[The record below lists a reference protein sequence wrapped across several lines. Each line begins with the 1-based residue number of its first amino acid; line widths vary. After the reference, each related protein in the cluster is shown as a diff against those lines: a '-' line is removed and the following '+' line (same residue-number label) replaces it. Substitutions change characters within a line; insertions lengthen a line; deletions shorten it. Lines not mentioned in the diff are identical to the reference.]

1 VSVTVANDQ
10 ATSTT
15 IALDW
20 CDSNSVNVT
29 LAPGEVRRISTSGV
43 RSGSAAYDTVYRF
56 ADLQVSQSAT
66 EQKSVLFKDW
76 LIERGT
82 TINNY
87 YSGTGDF
94 TYAWTGAAD
103 ASTSTQRYY
112 ITTGQVSSKN
122 NSDINTRFFGYAS
135 VDENGVKTAKWL
147 APAGTPNS
155 GWRVASIQSM
165 DYANIQA
172 GKNYTL
178 YIKYRASGWPT
189 AQTTAVVQLSDGG
202 NNNQVMPPDVPNR
215 LNLQVAGWQTYR
227 RTFTAALTANTGT
240 LVYMSLPATPD
251 TVTDGILEV
260 SEIMLLDNSYSGVY
274 FDGSTVSTDPDIS
287 FAWNGTADA
296 STSKMLGTTI
306 TGVSNTTTH
315 GHAMAS
321 TEWKSSGT
329 TSMRLLAKNNS
340 SNDSFTD
347 IRPMVANGAVL
358 KPYTKYTIAGTRY
371 LKAPLTGTLNTG
383 SPGFRV
389 NAGGDRPITYK
400 PGYTVVNTAGANRV
414 VATFSTIDTG
424 ATAFIRLQQGSM
436 EGNGDVWW
444 DDLILV
450 EGDYDGRY
458 LDGTKMNA
466 KWEGTAHA
474 STSVGY
480 PTTVESLVG
489 MPAFYAENPATYALN
504 SSVIPASAPR
514 TFYSIVDAVVDLP
527 SAMVDTFWS
536 YGQTGLT
543 DSPSNQTIAFR
554 YQSENG
560 TTSNSVLAR
569 RTGGAGALKTGV
581 PAPGRYIMFCG
592 LNENGYLFAG
602 HGGNATVITDNLSMS
617 VPHEQLRIE
626 ANNGYHTH
634 IATYVYLGNHSPEV
648 RAEVIKMLA
657 QRHNVPLLV

>member
-1 VSVTVANDQ
+1 
-10 ATSTT
+10 
-15 IALDW
+15 
-20 CDSNSVNVT
+20 
-29 LAPGEVRRISTSGV
+29 
-43 RSGSAAYDTVYRF
+43 
-56 ADLQVSQSAT
+56 
-66 EQKSVLFKDW
+66 
-76 LIERGT
+76 
-82 TINNY
+82 
-87 YSGTGDF
+87 
-94 TYAWTGAAD
+94 
-103 ASTSTQRYY
+103 
-112 ITTGQVSSKN
+112 
-122 NSDINTRFFGYAS
+122 
-135 VDENGVKTAKWL
+135 
-147 APAGTPNS
+147 
-155 GWRVASIQSM
+155 
-165 DYANIQA
+165 
-172 GKNYTL
+172 
-178 YIKYRASGWPT
+178 
-189 AQTTAVVQLSDGG
+189 
-202 NNNQVMPPDVPNR
+202 MPPDVPNR

-371 LKAPLTGTLNTG
+371 LKAPLTGTLNIG